1 MGTLRKRNKI
11 LLFVLTALCALA
23 LGLGVMSLAPERVH
37 AEEEHTSH
45 DGWTK
50 ITSSTES
57 LRSGN
62 YYLDS
67 DVNLDA
73 VLQLTSSSYAA
84 TLCLNGHKL
93 TGDGSGSVIKN
104 YGKLTICDCQS
115 GNENYKHY
123 YTVDESTG
131 LYTFVTDGST
141 TENYIVGGVITG
153 GNTTSSGGG
162 IYMNGS
168 TAELILQGGT
178 IAGNDTKYNGGGV
191 YAEAGKF
198 TLNGGAIA
206 GNRALNTEGKTPSDA
221 VYVRYSNA
229 SFTMNGGEVAGSI
242 GRESGKI
249 AINGGSFDE
258 AAYESLDDLG
268 DKVTFAD
275 GMELV
280 QDADGNYTLAKV
292 HKHDDVSFTEFTT
305 SSLNGDA
312 LPAGNYYLTEDM
324 QQVRAIRIR
333 EEVAFCL
340 NGKRLYGD
348 GVSQMFIVEDGGS
361 LTICD
366 CQSENDEAKH
376 YYTLGENGLYEFTD
390 TQTENYIVGGVISDA
405 NGAVRVEE
413 GTFILQSG
421 TIAGNKA
428 STGLSAAG
436 IYAKNATVNITGG
449 SVVGNVGAA
458 SSCNGGGV
466 YLTQS
471 TFTMTG
477 GRIAENYVGQWGGGV
492 YASAST
498 FTMSGGFIEDNSAKL
513 GGGVYLAKNVNYT
526 NDAVFEM
533 TGGTIEGNS
542 ATEAGG
548 GVYLYSGTMNIG
560 GMPVIKSNTVNGS
573 ANDTDGKFG
582 LTVNA
587 KLEEGTQIGLGTF
600 DVVENVVTG
609 YSDFNSEDPNEFF
622 FTNTAGDSIVLE
634 EGNLSIVQAY
644 IIHYYLNSTLL
655 GSQTALF
662 DGDTLMTFEELN
674 GTVAE
679 GSKFY
684 GWATAVGSQSISYS
698 DGQVLTVALAAPGEE
713 VDLYAVIAEQGLSF
727 EEQLAAAI
735 ESLNAALEA
744 LESSAS
750 SSDEALQTA
759 IDDVQTK
766 LDEAVLKLEGAFA
779 EGDEA
784 NAAALAEA
792 VSELKTAFE
801 AADELLASDI
811 AELES
816 SGEALQAALD
826 ALDEAYRAA
835 DEALAASVE
844 ELKGQLDEA
853 VSRLE
858 ELLSEGDEANAAAL
872 AEAVSELKTAF
883 EAADGLLASD
893 IAELESSGEA
903 LQAALDA
910 LDEAYRAADE
920 ALAASVEELKGQLDE
935 AVSRL
940 EELLS
945 EGDEANAAA
954 LAEAVSELKTAFEA
968 ADDLLASDIAELES
982 SGEALQAALD
992 ALDEAYRAADEAVLK
1007 TIGEL
1012 QTENVGLREEL
1023 DGQEKELS
1031 TLNAV
1036 VWVAFAVAVLAVGVG
1051 AAGLVF
1057 GIKAGKRDNSA
1068 S

>member
-1 MGTLRKRNKI
+1 MGTLRTRNKV
-11 LLFVLTALCALA
+11 LLFVLAALCAMALA
-23 LGLGVMSLAPERVH
+23 LGVTALAPAPER
-37 AEEEHTSH
+37 AFAAEEHTNH

-50 ITSSTES
+50 ITSSTKS

-73 VLQLTSSSYAA
+73 VLQLTSSSYEA

-93 TGDGSGSVIKN
+93 TGNGSGSVIKN

-115 GNENYKHY
+115 GNENNKHY
-123 YTVDESTG
+123 YTVDEATG
-131 LYTFVTDGST
+131 LYLFVSDGT
-141 TENYIVGGVITG
+141 AADHYIVGGVITG

-178 IAGNDTKYNGGGV
+178 IAGNDTKYNGGGI

-198 TLNGGAIA
+198 TLNGGAIV
-206 GNRALNTEGKTPSDA
+206 GNRALNTDGKTPSDA
-221 VYVRYSNA
+221 VYVRYNNA
-229 SFTMNGGEVAGSI
+229 SFMMNGGEVAGSI
-242 GRESGKI
+242 GRDQGKI

-258 AAYESLDDLG
+258 AAYRSLVDLG
-268 DKVTFAD
+268 DNVTFAD
-275 GMELV
+275 GMEFV
-280 QDADGNYTLAKV
+280 QGADGNYTLAMV

-305 SSLNGDA
+305 SSLNGDV
-312 LPAGNYYLTEDM
+312 LPAGNYNLTEDM
-324 QQVRAIRIR
+324 QQVRAIRIK
-333 EEVAFCL
+333 EEVVFCL
-340 NGKRLYGD
+340 NGKRLYGE
-348 GVSQMFIVEDGGS
+348 GIAQMFIVEEGGS

-376 YYTLGENGLYEFTD
+376 YYTLGENGLYEFSD
-390 TQTENYIVGGVISDA
+390 DETENYIVGGVISDA
-405 NGAVRVEE
+405 NGA
-413 GTFILQSG
+413 ILVNKGGSFTLQG
-421 TIAGNKA
+421 VTIAGNKMSSGA
-428 STGLSAAG
+428 SACVKASQ
-436 IYAKNATVNITGG
+436 ATLRIEGG
-449 SVVGNVGAA
+449 AIVGNVGSHN
-458 SSCNGGGV
+458 SSNGGGV
-466 YLTQS
+466 YSLNS

-477 GRIAENYVGQWGGGV
+477 GRIAENYAGQWGGGV
-492 YASAST
+492 YLSSGT
-498 FTMSGGFIEDNSAKL
+498 FEMSGGSIENNSSKT
-513 GGGVYLAKNVNYT
+513 GGGIYVT
-526 NDAVFEM
+526 SAVFEM

-548 GVYLYSGTMNIG
+548 GVYLNKGTMNIG
-560 GMPVIKSNTVNGS
+560 GTPVIKGNTVNGGAS
-573 ANDTDGKFG
+573 DTDGKFG
-582 LTVNA
+582 LTVTA
-587 KLEEGTQIGLGTF
+587 KLEEGAQIGLGTF

-609 YSDFNSEDPNEFF
+609 FSAYNSEDPNEFF
-622 FTNTAGDSIVLE
+622 FTNTAGDSVVLE
-634 EGNLSIVQAY
+634 DGNLSIVQTY

-662 DGDTLMTFEELN
+662 DGDVLMTFEELK

-698 DGQVLTVALAAPGEE
+698 DGQVLTAALAAPGEE
-713 VDLYAVIAEQGLSF
+713 VDLYAVIAEQGSSF
-727 EEQLAAAI
+727 EEQLTAAI
-735 ESLNAALEA
+735 DSLNAALEA

-750 SSDEALQTA
+750 SSDEALQAA

-779 EGDEA
+779 
-784 NAAALAEA
+784 
-792 VSELKTAFE
+792 
-801 AADELLASDI
+801 
-811 AELES
+811 
-816 SGEALQAALD
+816 
-826 ALDEAYRAA
+826 
-835 DEALAASVE
+835 
-844 ELKGQLDEA
+844 
-853 VSRLE
+853 
-858 ELLSEGDEANAAAL
+858 EGDEANAAAL

-940 EELLS
+940 EQLLS

-954 LAEAVSELKTAFEA
+954 LAEAVSDLKTAFET
-968 ADDLLASDIAELES
+968 ADDLLASDIAEL
-982 SGEALQAALD
+982 GEADDALKAALD
-992 ALDEAYRAADEAVLK
+992 ALDEAYKAADEAILEAV
-1007 TIGEL
+1007 
-1012 QTENVGLREEL
+1012 EEL
-1023 DGQEKELS
+1023 RAENAAQSAELERQDAELERQS
-1031 TLNAV
+1031 AELNTLSV
-1036 VWVAFAVAVLAVGVG
+1036 VLSISLAVAVVALGVG

-1057 GIKAGKRDNSA
+1057 GLKAKKKD
-1068 S
+1068 